1 MECLVQWLDEIEDLI
16 YAIALKAERIRMV
29 LQFFLY
35 VTATIALQVTG
46 VIVALMYPPL
56 ALAMAALLSVGMLF
70 SAVVNHS
77 SGAYAN

>member
-16 YAIALKAERIRMV
+16 CAIALKAERIRIA

-35 VTATIALQVTG
+35 MSAAITLQITG
-46 VIVALMYPPL
+46 VVVALMYPPM

-77 SGAYAN
+77 PGAYAN